1 MESDRRRFGLFAIF
15 IVVALLVILYL
26 NGTFDA
32 ALYRFGLNHFPCTR
46 TLNGGALCGPG
57 VTGTPY

>member
-1 MESDRRRFGLFAIF
+1 MESDRRRFGLLAIF
-15 IVVALLVILYL
+15 IVLAVLVVLYL

-32 ALYRFGLNHFPCTR
+32 ALYRFGLNHYPCTHA
-46 TLNGGALCGPG
+46 LNGGTLCGAN